1 MDRPSTPLTIRSLRL
16 SHELLQNLGLTL
28 NALAKVSAINPD
40 WLVALDDHHW
50 GFSRFTANATTLV
63 FEYVRDDDGQV
74 HDTVVF
80 TK

>member
-1 MDRPSTPLTIRSLRL
+1 MGLDHNAIILVSLCTFNHSTFAEHNVPFSRL
-16 SHELLQNLGLTL
+16 FQ
-28 NALAKVSAINPD
+28 
-40 WLVALDDHHW
+40 HW